1 MWRLMIVK
9 NILKLLIVIIFLL
22 IGYYLYF
29 NMPWTLQYKERE
41 SSMVT
46 EYYRK
51 GSLQYDIITGNYV
64 FARIKVLFG
73 ENVKEIDK
81 KNNTTPLEAALMSMS
96 YPDRFI
102 KMLVKNGAN
111 LNKEGHELLSE
122 YIYYFG
128 QQDCNKMIKY
138 LLNKGADPDKN
149 ALVVAVTK
157 NNYDL
162 VQILLKNGAD
172 VNQKNEKGI
181 TAIMAACYSENYEE
195 EPGINTRKQYRII
208 RLLIEK
214 GADIS
219 LKDNKGNTVEKY
231 IQQYRKNIENGN
243 HEYTESLYKLIKSY
257 KIN

>member
-1 MWRLMIVK
+1 MIVK

-29 NMPWTLQYKERE
+29 NMPWILQYKERE

-73 ENVKEIDK
+73 ENVNEIDK
-81 KNNTTPLEAALMSMS
+81 KNNTTPLETALMSMS

-128 QQDCNKMIKY
+128 QQDSNKMIKY

-231 IQQYRKNIENGN
+231 IQQYRKK
-243 HEYTESLYKLIKSY
+243 YRKW
-257 KIN
+257 

>member
-1 MWRLMIVK
+1 MEQI
-9 NILKLLIVIIFLL
+9 
-22 IGYYLYF
+22 
-29 NMPWTLQYKERE
+29 
-41 SSMVT
+41 
-46 EYYRK
+46 
-51 GSLQYDIITGNYV
+51 
-64 FARIKVLFG
+64 
-73 ENVKEIDK
+73 
-81 KNNTTPLEAALMSMS
+81 
-96 YPDRFI
+96 
-102 KMLVKNGAN
+102 

-195 EPGINTRKQYRII
+195 EPGINTRKTRI
-208 RLLIEK
+208 
-214 GADIS
+214 
-219 LKDNKGNTVEKY
+219 
-231 IQQYRKNIENGN
+231 
-243 HEYTESLYKLIKSY
+243 
-257 KIN
+257 

>member
-1 MWRLMIVK
+1 MK

-73 ENVKEIDK
+73 ENVNEIDK
-81 KNNTTPLEAALMSMS
+81 KNNTTPLETALMSMS

-128 QQDCNKMIKY
+128 QQDCNKMIK
-138 LLNKGADPDKN
+138 
-149 ALVVAVTK
+149 
-157 NNYDL
+157 
-162 VQILLKNGAD
+162 
-172 VNQKNEKGI
+172 
-181 TAIMAACYSENYEE
+181 
-195 EPGINTRKQYRII
+195 
-208 RLLIEK
+208 
-214 GADIS
+214 
-219 LKDNKGNTVEKY
+219 
-231 IQQYRKNIENGN
+231 
-243 HEYTESLYKLIKSY
+243 
-257 KIN
+257 

>member
-1 MWRLMIVK
+1 MIVK

-29 NMPWTLQYKERE
+29 NMPWILQYKERE

-73 ENVKEIDK
+73 
-81 KNNTTPLEAALMSMS
+81 
-96 YPDRFI
+96 
-102 KMLVKNGAN
+102 AN

-128 QQDCNKMIKY
+128 QQDSNKMIKY

>member
-1 MWRLMIVK
+1 MM
-9 NILKLLIVIIFLL
+9 
-22 IGYYLYF
+22 
-29 NMPWTLQYKERE
+29 LQ
-41 SSMVT
+41 
-46 EYYRK
+46 
-51 GSLQYDIITGNYV
+51 
-64 FARIKVLFG
+64 
-73 ENVKEIDK
+73 
-81 KNNTTPLEAALMSMS
+81 
-96 YPDRFI
+96 
-102 KMLVKNGAN
+102 
-111 LNKEGHELLSE
+111 
-122 YIYYFG
+122 
-128 QQDCNKMIKY
+128 
-138 LLNKGADPDKN
+138 
-149 ALVVAVTK
+149 
-157 NNYDL
+157 L

-257 KIN
+257 KLN

>member
-1 MWRLMIVK
+1 MK

-29 NMPWTLQYKERE
+29 NMPWILQYKERE

-73 ENVKEIDK
+73 ENVNEIDK
-81 KNNTTPLEAALMSMS
+81 KNNTTPLETALMSMS

-111 LNKEGHELLSE
+111 LNEEGHEFLPE

-128 QQDCNKMIKY
+128 EQDCNDMIKY
-138 LLNKGADPDKN
+138 LLNKGANPNKN
-149 ALVVAVTK
+149 ALIVAVTK
-157 NNYDL
+157 NNYNL
-162 VQILLKNGAD
+162 VELLLKNGTD

-181 TAIMAACYSENYEE
+181 TPVMAACYSEDYEE
-195 EPGINTRKQYRII
+195 EPKISQKKQYRIVK
-208 RLLIEK
+208 LLIKK
-214 GADIS
+214 GADIN
-219 LKDNKGNTVEKY
+219 LKDKKGNTVKKY
-231 IQQYRKNIENGN
+231 IQKYRSNIERGN
-243 HEYTESLYKLIKSY
+243 HEYTESLYKLIG
-257 KIN
+257 N

>member
-29 NMPWTLQYKERE
+29 NMPWILQYKERE

-73 ENVKEIDK
+73 ENVNEIDK
-81 KNNTTPLEAALMSMS
+81 KNNTTPLETALMSMS
-96 YPDRFI
+96 YSD
-102 KMLVKNGAN
+102 
-111 LNKEGHELLSE
+111 LSE

>member
-29 NMPWTLQYKERE
+29 NMPWILQYKERE

-73 ENVKEIDK
+73 ENVNDIDK
-81 KNNTTPLEAALMSMS
+81 KNNTTPLETALMSMS

-111 LNKEGHELLSE
+111 FK
-122 YIYYFG
+122 
-128 QQDCNKMIKY
+128 
-138 LLNKGADPDKN
+138 
-149 ALVVAVTK
+149 
-157 NNYDL
+157 
-162 VQILLKNGAD
+162 
-172 VNQKNEKGI
+172 
-181 TAIMAACYSENYEE
+181 
-195 EPGINTRKQYRII
+195 
-208 RLLIEK
+208 
-214 GADIS
+214 
-219 LKDNKGNTVEKY
+219 
-231 IQQYRKNIENGN
+231 
-243 HEYTESLYKLIKSY
+243 
-257 KIN
+257 

>member
-1 MWRLMIVK
+1 MKKIILASNNLKKIK
-9 NILKLLIVIIFLL
+9 EIKEILK
-22 IGYYLYF
+22 GYPYEIY
-29 NMPWTLQYKERE
+29 
-41 SSMVT
+41 
-46 EYYRK
+46 
-51 GSLQYDIITGNYV
+51 SLKDMSIDIDVEEDGLTFEDN
-64 FARIKVLFG
+64 AK
-73 ENVKEIDK
+73 KKAMEI
-81 KNNTTPLEAALMSMS
+81 
-96 YPDRFI
+96 
-102 KMLVKNGAN
+102 
-111 LNKEGHELLSE
+111 H
-122 YIYYFG
+122 
-128 QQDCNKMIKY
+128 QY
-138 LLNKGADPDKN
+138 LLNKGADKKKN

-208 RLLIEK
+208 RVLIEK

-219 LKDNKGNTVEKY
+219 LKDNKGNTVEKS